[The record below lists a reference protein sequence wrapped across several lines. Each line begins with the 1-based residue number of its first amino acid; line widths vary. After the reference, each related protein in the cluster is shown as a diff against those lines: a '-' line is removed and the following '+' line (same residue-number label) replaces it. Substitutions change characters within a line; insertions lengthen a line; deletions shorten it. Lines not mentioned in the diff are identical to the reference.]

1 MLSSAGIGLRSQ
13 HLDELIGISVRPAF
27 LEVHA
32 ENYLRPSPSL
42 EKVLRLRH
50 DFEFSVHAVGLSLG
64 SADGIDE
71 AHLDQVAR
79 LVGRLQ
85 PTLVS
90 EHLSWSR
97 FEGRYFNDY
106 CRCPTRRSRW
116 TSSPAMSVACRI
128 AWDDRSPSRT
138 RRHISASATPP

>member
-1 MLSSAGIGLRSQ
+1 MTTTVGIGLRSQ
-13 HLDELIGISVRPAF
+13 HLNQLLEDPFCPVF

-64 SADGIDE
+64 SADGVDE

-79 LVGRLQ
+79 
-85 PTLVS
+85 
-90 EHLSWSR
+90 
-97 FEGRYFNDY
+97 
-106 CRCPTRRSRW
+106 TRRPTAADTGIGAFVVELFRG
-116 TSSPAMSVACRI
+116 ALLQ
-128 AWDDRSPSRT
+128 
-138 RRHISASATPP
+138 